1 MTNRTG
7 VSGSQTFTDVVRV
20 FRIYL
25 LHPLGFIG
33 GVLLLGC
40 TGLDRAHDVYD
51 QPHPRVHQ
59 PHPRMQCESEWKGDL
74 ELSGGEEI
82 KVACTRAC
90 RSHAREDFEEAA
102 LSCQSVFRL
111 IQSPANFGTYGQC
124 SICADH
130 YDTGL
135 TNL

>member
-1 MTNRTG
+1 MTNWTG
-7 VSGSQTFTDVVRV
+7 VSGSQTSMDVVRV

-25 LHPLGFIG
+25 LHSIGFIG

-40 TGLDRAHDVYD
+40 TVLDRAHDVHD
-51 QPHPRVHQ
+51 QPHPRV
-59 PHPRMQCESEWKGDL
+59 QCESEWQGDS
-74 ELSGGEEI
+74 ELAGNEEI
-82 KVACTRAC
+82 NAACTRAC

-102 LSCQSVFRL
+102 LSCQSVFQL
-111 IQSPANFGTYGQC
+111 IQNPANFGTYGQC
-124 SICADH
+124 SICADN